1 MAGAKLLLVMGHTRC
16 GAVNAAVRY
25 ACLPESA
32 GQATGCQHLD
42 RVVGDI
48 QKCID
53 HEKCQQLL
61 TLPPNQQQA
70 YVDEIARRNVRA
82 SMQSIMQHSNTL
94 RDLVMDG
101 RLMIAGG
108 MYNVTTGHID
118 FI

>member
-1 MAGAKLLLVMGHTRC
+1 M
-16 GAVNAAVRY
+16 
-25 ACLPESA
+25 
-32 GQATGCQHLD
+32 
-42 RVVGDI
+42 GDI

-53 HEKCQQLL
+53 HEKCQHLL

-70 YVDEIARRNVRA
+70 YVDEIARRNVHA
-82 SMQSIMQHSNTL
+82 SMQSIMQGSDTL